1 MAKKKIKTA
10 RKAAPSPR
18 RMTGKNALAHFA
30 PPFGA
35 ADAPIVPPWRW
46 LWFLM
51 LAGFLLRFGLG
62 LTADWMYRT
71 DEYIQY
77 LEQAHRVVFGYGHI
91 PWEYR
96 LGVRNWMI
104 SAPAIATLHLCKV
117 LGLTHPDYYVPA
129 VKAANSALSMLL
141 PLGMYFFVRRQ
152 YSEMAGRAALLAGLL
167 WYEMLIFAPR
177 VLSEQYAAILIFAA
191 LGLAAPRGGVGRA
204 LLGGFLFGLALSLR
218 LPFAPVVGLAGLAWL
233 VVLPWWS
240 RAALVIGGVAA
251 LLLWGA
257 VDYAIWGGW
266 WESIV
271 NYVAMTGI
279 LNEQI
284 DAPKAGSLSSLAYL
298 QFLTVVSLGVFPVV
312 FLMACASFR
321 RHWLLLALIGGL
333 LLVHLSYAGGV
344 EYSNIIVA
352 IPLFLCLAA
361 ALFGDLAGQRGA
373 PFFVWRKTIIAGVAL
388 ITLAGGFAALPYKES
403 AYPLGNRYF
412 FYQAPFFAASEF
424 LSRQSEVRTVV
435 YKCGDPFASGGYY
448 RLHHNVPVLSLAF
461 PDQAELLKGKSLRQV
476 ASHII
481 ACDAAPI
488 DGFSE
493 AANFSGLRIYAN
505 NNPAQVEPPQG
516 FLYDVYHPYWAR
528 LEKYMIEQGMIKNP
542 RPPTPLADVL

>member
-10 RKAAPSPR
+10 RKAAPSPK

-30 PPFGA
+30 PSFGA

-62 LTADWMYRT
+62 LTADWMYRP

-129 VKAANSALSMLL
+129 VKAVNSALSMLL

-191 LGLAAPRGGVGRA
+191 LGLAVPRGGVGRA

-233 VVLPWWS
+233 VILPWWS
-240 RAALVIGGVAA
+240 RAALVLGGVAA

-257 VDYAIWGGW
+257 VDAMTWGGMW
-266 WESIV
+266 SSIT
-271 NYVAMTGI
+271 NYMAASERI
-279 LNEQI
+279 PDLR
-284 DAPKAGSLSSLAYL
+284 APSSNLLSSFHYPIFLA
-298 QFLTVVSLGVFPVV
+298 VASLGVFPAV

-333 LLVHLSYAGGV
+333 LLLHLSYSGGA

-361 ALFGDLAGQRGA
+361 ALFVDLAGQRGA
-373 PFFVWRKTIIAGVAL
+373 PFFAWRKTIIAGVAL
-388 ITLAGGFAALPYKES
+388 ITLAGGFAVLPYKES
-403 AYPLGNRYF
+403 IYPRGNRYF
-412 FYQAPFFAASEF
+412 FYQDPFFAASEF
-424 LSRQSEVRTVV
+424 LSRQPDVRTVI
-435 YKCGDPFASGGYY
+435 YQYGDAFAGGGYY

-461 PDQAELLKGKSLRQV
+461 PDQAELLKGKLPRQV

-481 ACDAAPI
+481 ACDAALI

-493 AANFSGLRIYAN
+493 AANFSGLRICVN
-505 NNPAQVEPPQG
+505 NNLAQVEPPKG
-516 FLYDVYHPYWAR
+516 FLYDVYDPNWVR
-528 LEKYMIEQGMIKNP
+528 LEKYMIEQGVIKNP
-542 RPPTPLADVL
+542 RPPTPFADVL